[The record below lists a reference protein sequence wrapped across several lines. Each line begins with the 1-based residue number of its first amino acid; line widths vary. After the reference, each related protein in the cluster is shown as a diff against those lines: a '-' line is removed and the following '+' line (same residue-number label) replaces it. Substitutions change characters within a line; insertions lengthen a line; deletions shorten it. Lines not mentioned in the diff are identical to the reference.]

1 MSLSDNNSQTLSAEC
16 HGTPIVG
23 KIRALDI
30 MVERGK
36 RAILWEGNQR
46 YSETVVS
53 FIPEYKKAR
62 TNKEKTKVTDSI
74 VYKIRESGA
83 RFLKEYPK
91 DSGTFVELPPAFAT
105 KKVGQALR
113 HFMRAQKQKEQLGK
127 LPAGR
132 SKKALAAKK
141 RKKKHTFQK
150 VKDSKQDAG
159 PEMQQSMTIK
169 RDEGPLSENVRMVLE
184 VVCCLFGRLCM

>member
-1 MSLSDNNSQTLSAEC
+1 MSHSQTMPPEY
-16 HGTPIVG
+16 HGKPIVG

-36 RAILWEGNQR
+36 RAIMWEGNQR

-91 DSGTFVELPPAFAT
+91 DSGTFVEVPPEFAT

-113 HFMRAQKQKEQLGK
+113 HFIRAQKQNELSKP
-127 LPAGR
+127 PAAR

-141 RKKKHTFQK
+141 RRKNQVCRK
-150 VKDSKQDAG
+150 VKASKQAVPD
-159 PEMQQSMTIK
+159 MQQSVTMK
-169 RDEGPLSENVRMVLE
+169 RDEAPLNENVR
-184 VVCCLFGRLCM
+184 